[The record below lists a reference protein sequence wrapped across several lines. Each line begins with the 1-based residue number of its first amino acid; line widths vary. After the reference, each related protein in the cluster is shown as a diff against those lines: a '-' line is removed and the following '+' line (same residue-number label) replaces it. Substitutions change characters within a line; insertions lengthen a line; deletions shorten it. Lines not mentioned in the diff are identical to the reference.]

1 LQVGGIP
8 VHAKRASDHEAE
20 GILWGMEM
28 LLAIGTG
35 IGLSSIAGVRACL
48 PLVLVGVFARL
59 GLFELPAPFGVL
71 DDWAVMGALLVFAL
85 LESGLD
91 KLPALDTILDVV
103 LTPLRIVAGA
113 ILFAAALQEGLNV
126 GAIPELVAGGGI
138 AGVVAVSKSVLR
150 PPVNVASAGVS
161 APFLSTF
168 EDVVALV
175 GGVLAVLVPL
185 VPLVLVAFLLFFFFR
200 VRRRRGRQ
208 YAGLRI
214 LRD

>member
-1 LQVGGIP
+1 
-8 VHAKRASDHEAE
+8 
-20 GILWGMEM
+20 M

-113 ILFAAALQEGLNV
+113 ILFAAALQEGVNV

-150 PPVNVASAGVS
+150 PPANVAAAGVS

>member
-1 LQVGGIP
+1 
-8 VHAKRASDHEAE
+8 
-20 GILWGMEM
+20 
-28 LLAIGTG
+28 
-35 IGLSSIAGVRACL
+35 L
-48 PLVLVGVFARL
+48 PLVLVGLFARL
-59 GLFELPAPFGVL
+59 GLFDLPAPFGVL
-71 DDWAVMGALLVFAL
+71 DDWAVMGVLLVFAL

-103 LTPLRIVAGA
+103 QTPLRIVAGA
-113 ILFAAALQEGLNV
+113 ILFAAALQEGLDV

-150 PPVNVASAGVS
+150 PPANVASAGVS

-185 VPLVLVAFLLFFFFR
+185 VPLVLVAFSVILFLPGEEAAGQA
-200 VRRRRGRQ
+200 VRGSSHPP
-208 YAGLRI
+208 GLG
-214 LRD
+214 